1 MADGGSD
8 LSTRVSAEDQSTDDR
23 LIYETVFKHFK
34 RHKVEISNAI
44 KKTFPFL
51 ECLRD
56 RELIT
61 NKMYEDCQDSCR
73 NLVPVQRVVYNV
85 LNELEKT
92 FDLPLLEALFSEVNM
107 QEYPDLNHIYN
118 SFENAIQEKLSYQE
132 SDGEEAVN
140 NPNIQLSLEQGTG
153 ENSYRSLTWSCP
165 QSSSYNGTTPSENG
179 LSENLCETEQ
189 INANR
194 KDTTSD
200 KNDALES
207 QEANKECAQESEPA
221 ESCEQAPIHV
231 NNGDTREETPSTLP
245 CDEERVEL
253 PGHGIQINSC
263 SVYLVDIKKE
273 KPFFNLTVDR
283 QAQARTNCNQASD
296 IIVISSDSA
305 ESSDGD
311 EPPEASTSALENG
324 PVTNDL
330 DSFESRKRKESQE
343 AACSPL
349 HITVVKKFDDSS
361 ESSEEEEPPGVLS
374 SALRCDPD
382 EEDPADIGN
391 KSIWGINNRK
401 RRISSDDFSELIH
414 TEEPQESSSS
424 DLRSGSGAEPQG
436 LGNKKCSC
444 VMCFSKDSMDIGN
457 SSTSGK
463 HNEKI
468 RKKRRYKCKKRSLKK
483 GTVRRYKRRIQNLS
497 NRAPRKRG
505 RPKGRKTVN
514 TGPLRRVRKRGPRI
528 PRDTNMNFHLPKVPV
543 TCGEAKGIL
552 YKRKMKEGVAQR
564 CIKGE
569 DGRWFTLREFE
580 IEGNHGPSKN
590 WKMSVRCGGFPLKQ
604 LIENKFLPDP
614 PRKRRR
620 KTVPECGR
628 DDPYPEN
635 SNECE
640 VCGGRGMLFCCDTC
654 SRSFHETCHIHPID
668 AKRNPWSCII
678 CRVKAIMER
687 YPQSQVCHQE
697 SEVLKRRM
705 LPEEQLKCEFVL
717 LKVYSCSKSSFFASK
732 PHYGRE
738 ASHGLKKPMWLSKI
752 KKKLNMKL
760 YIRVEGFVRDMSLIF
775 QNHRAFYKNNQ
786 KFIRLGSQVEDVF
799 QNNFRNTFAIK
810 ERSENSSQLEP
821 PLL

>member
-8 LSTRVSAEDQSTDDR
+8 LSTRVSAEDQSIDDR

-107 QEYPDLNHIYN
+107 QEYPDLDHIYK

-140 NPNIQLSLEQGTG
+140 SPNIQLSLEQGTG

-194 KDTTSD
+194 KDTSD

-273 KPFFNLTVDR
+273 KPFFNLTVDQ

-324 PVTNDL
+324 PVTNNL
-330 DSFESRKRKESQE
+330 DSLESRKRKESQE

-361 ESSEEEEPPGVLS
+361 ESTEEEPPGVLS
-374 SALRCDPD
+374 SALRSDPD
-382 EEDPADIGN
+382 EEDPVDIGN
-391 KSIWGINNRK
+391 KPIWGINNRK
-401 RRISSDDFSELIH
+401 RRISSGDFSELSH

-444 VMCFSKDSMDIGN
+444 VMCFSKDTMDIGN

-468 RKKRRYKCKKRSLKK
+468 RKKRRYKCKKSSLRK

-505 RPKGRKTVN
+505 RPKGRKTVH

-552 YKRKMKEGVAQR
+552 YKRKMKEGIAQR

-620 KTVPECGR
+620 KTVPEHGR

-640 VCGGRGMLFCCDTC
+640 VCGGHGMLFCCDTC

-668 AKRNPWSCII
+668 AKRDPWSCII
-678 CRVKAIMER
+678 CRVEAIKER

-760 YIRVEGFVRDMSLIF
+760 YIRVEGFVQDMSLIF

-799 QNNFRNTFAIK
+799 QNNFRNTFAIQ